1 LKAKGA
7 SVIVHDPHV
16 REYEGVKLTAD
27 LEAALRGSDCLVI
40 VTKHRGY
47 YDLDLE
53 HVAELMRTPVIV
65 DGRNVFDAKACRE
78 AGFVY
83 RGVGK
88 G

>member
-1 LKAKGA
+1 
-7 SVIVHDPHV
+7 V
-16 REYEGVKLTAD
+16 ELTAD
-27 LEAALRGSDCLVI
+27 LEAALRGSDCMVI

-53 HVAELMRTPVIV
+53 HVAELMRTLVIV
-65 DGRNVFDAKACRE
+65 DGRTVFDAKVCRE

>member
-1 LKAKGA
+1 MEDCA
-7 SVIVHDPHV
+7 HDPHV
-16 REYEGVKLTAD
+16 REYGGVELTAD
-27 LEAALRGSDCLVI
+27 PEAAVQGSDCLVI

-47 YDLDLE
+47 YELDLE
-53 HVAELMRTPVIV
+53 HAGRLMRTAVIV
-65 DGRNVFDAKACRE
+65 DGRNVFDAKVCRE